1 MTSENLSQTK
11 FTHFFISSFQ
21 ICPGRQNF
29 EGSVPLLG
37 HFNSSFPKADE
48 EKTKNNIE
56 ITTYRMTLLLHNSL
70 YLNTNLVLFMQL
82 TSNTAK
88 IYFSLGVMIM
98 HVVDEDAYNFP
109 VFIST
114 RLPTATPVDLP
125 ECSTIP
131 TASTVTPAGIGR
143 IIFTLNSNVV

>member
-1 MTSENLSQTK
+1 MASENLSQTK

-37 HFNSSFPKADE
+37 HFGSSFPKADE
-48 EKTKNNIE
+48 EKTKKNIE
-56 ITTYRMTLLLHNSL
+56 LNTLRMILLLHNSL
-70 YLNTNLVLFMQL
+70 FLITNLVLFMQL

-88 IYFSLGVMIM
+88 IYFSLGVMII

>member
-1 MTSENLSQTK
+1 MTSANLSQTK

-21 ICPGRQNF
+21 VCPGRQNF
-29 EGSVPLLG
+29 DGSVPLLG
-37 HFNSSFPKADE
+37 HSGSSFPKADG
-48 EKTKNNIE
+48 EKTNKNIDV
-56 ITTYRMTLLLHNSL
+56 TTYRMISLIQNSL
-70 YLNTNLVLFMQL
+70 FLITNLVLFMQL

-125 ECSTIP
+125 ECSTVP
-131 TASTVTPAGIGR
+131 TASTVNPAGMGR
-143 IIFTLNSNVV
+143 TIFTLNSNVV

>member
-37 HFNSSFPKADE
+37 HSGSSFPKADE

-56 ITTYRMTLLLHNSL
+56 ITTYRMTLLLHNSF

-82 TSNTAK
+82 TSNSAK
-88 IYFSLGVMIM
+88 IYFSLGVMII